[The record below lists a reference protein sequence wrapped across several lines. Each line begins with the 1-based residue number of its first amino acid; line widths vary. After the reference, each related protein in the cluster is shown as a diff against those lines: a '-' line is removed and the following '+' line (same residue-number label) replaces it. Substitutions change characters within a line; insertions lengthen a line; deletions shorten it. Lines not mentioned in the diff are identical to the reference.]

1 MRVQRIKSRSR
12 NKRGVTTAGTLG
24 SVPATAILPAVRARF
39 GALVREIGKFGTVG
53 GIAFAIDLVIF
64 NVLLQTGAES
74 LLAKTCSTVIATS
87 VAFVGN
93 RFWTWRHRAHA
104 GMARQ
109 YTLFFLL
116 NGVGLG
122 IGLACLAISHYGLGS
137 IWPELQTPLAD
148 NISGQLVGTAVGTLF
163 RFWSYRR
170 FVFGETVVPEQ
181 APAPAPADPAPPAD
195 ETAPHTTHPA
205 TPRAVPRM

>member
-1 MRVQRIKSRSR
+1 M
-12 NKRGVTTAGTLG
+12 TDAGTLEA
-24 SVPATAILPAVRARF
+24 VPAATILPALRARF
-39 GALVREIGKFGTVG
+39 GALVREVGKFGTVG

-74 LLAKTCSTVIATS
+74 LLAKTGSTLIATS
-87 VAFVGN
+87 VAFAGN
-93 RFWTWRHRAHA
+93 RYWTWRHREHTN
-104 GMARQ
+104 MARQ
-109 YTLFFLL
+109 YTVFFLL

-137 IWPELQTPLAD
+137 IWPEFQTPLAD

-170 FVFGETVVPEQ
+170 FVFGEAPVP
-181 APAPAPADPAPPAD
+181 APAPAAAPADPAPPVAKMTALPTHK
-195 ETAPHTTHPA
+195 TAPS
-205 TPRAVPRM
+205 AVRRM